1 MDNNYHVNHWSDTMT
16 TPRLTIA
23 QSIRRSSDPHQA
35 AIASF
40 SRRECPHNANYH
52 TYYFEDG
59 SYLTFEVSYLPV
71 EDGSRS

>member
-1 MDNNYHVNHWSDTMT
+1 MERRQNTASPAPHLN
-16 TPRLTIA
+16 IA

-52 TYYFEDG
+52 AYYFEDG

>member
-16 TPRLTIA
+16 TSRLTIA
-23 QSIRRSSDPHQA
+23 QCIRRSKDPYQA
-35 AIASF
+35 AVASF
-40 SRRECPHNANYH
+40 SRRECPHNAKHH